1 MYSTVQHDISSI
13 EDKLFL
19 YSIFFL
25 RTGFGNK
32 SNIKHFLRQPGHSGR
47 PTV

>member
-19 YSIFFL
+19 YLMFL
-25 RTGFGNK
+25 GTGFGNK
-32 SNIKHFLRQPGHSGR
+32 SNNKHC
-47 PTV
+47 